1 MACWTKLYFTG
12 FLHKKQVY
20 MNAGTYEILISLH
33 TYRHTYILRHS
44 IFRQCLGSSFSLF
57 NITYTNTS
65 LFVVKKKNK
74 FTLNSNVYNINTRQK
89 YNFHQP
95 SSNLSLY
102 QTVSHKVLKIGDN
115 LKQFKLGLKNYLK
128 AHSFYST
135 DKYFNVNR
143 Q

>member
-1 MACWTKLYFTG
+1 MQARMEPSSPY
-12 FLHKKQVY
+12 
-20 MNAGTYEILISLH
+20 IH
-33 TYRHTYILRHS
+33 TYLDIQHS
-44 IFRQCLGSSFSLF
+44 DSAWEADSPPSIVTC
-57 NITYTNTS
+57 TNTS

-74 FTLNSNVYNINTRQK
+74 FTLNSNIYNINTRQK

-102 QTVSHKVLKIGDN
+102 QIVSHKVLKIGDN
-115 LKQFKLGLKNYLK
+115 LKQFKLPLKNYLR

-135 DKYFNVNR
+135 DEYFNVNR